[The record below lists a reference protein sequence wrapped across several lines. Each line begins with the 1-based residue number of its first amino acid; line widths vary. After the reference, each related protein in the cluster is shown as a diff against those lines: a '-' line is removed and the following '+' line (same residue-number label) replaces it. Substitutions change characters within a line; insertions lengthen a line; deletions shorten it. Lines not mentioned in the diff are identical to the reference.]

1 MPTLDDAPTIAPI
14 AAADLAGADL
24 VQVFSD
30 SLRKPKTTS
39 ITSLVSAF
47 SRLLNYFGFATSDV
61 NAAATGNYTT
71 TGFDVTTRV
80 TVFSGTT
87 VGTNKINLPAASGT
101 IRNVSILN
109 VSATTG
115 AVNSIIPTGSDRI
128 VTGQNG
134 VTGATSIASQ
144 AIGTSIQLLSDG
156 VSKWYHI
163 SNDA

>member
-14 AAADLAGADL
+14 AAEDIAGSDL
-24 VQVFSD
+24 VQVFSAA
-30 SLRKPKTTS
+30 LRKPKVTS
-39 ITSLVSAF
+39 ITSLVSAIT
-47 SRLLNYFGFATSDV
+47 RLLNYLGFSTSDV
-61 NAAATGNYTT
+61 NAGATGNYTAT
-71 TGFDVTTRV
+71 AFTVTSRV

-87 VGTNKINLPAASGT
+87 VGTNKINLPAANGT

-115 AVNSIIPTGSDRI
+115 AVNSIIAAGTDKI

-134 VTGATSIASQ
+134 VAGAATIATQ
-144 AIGTSIQLLSDG
+144 AIGTSVQLISDG

>member
-1 MPTLDDAPTIAPI
+1 MPTLDDAPIIAPI

-24 VQVFSD
+24 LQVFSS

-39 ITSLVSAF
+39 VTSLVSAF
-47 SRLLNYFGFATSDV
+47 TRLINYFGFATSDV
-61 NAAATGNYTT
+61 NAAATGNYTAT
-71 TGFDVTTRV
+71 AFDVTTRV

-87 VGTNKINLPAASGT
+87 AGTNKINLPAASGT

-115 AVNSIIPTGSDRI
+115 AVNSVIAAGTDKI

-134 VTGATSIASQ
+134 VAGAATIATQ
-144 AIGTSIQLLSDG
+144 AIGTSVQLISDG